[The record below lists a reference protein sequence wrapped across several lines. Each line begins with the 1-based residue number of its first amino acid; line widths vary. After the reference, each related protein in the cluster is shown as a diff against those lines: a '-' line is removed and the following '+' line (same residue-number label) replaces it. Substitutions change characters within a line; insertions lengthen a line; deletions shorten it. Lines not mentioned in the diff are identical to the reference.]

1 MSEAVKLL
9 TIEQLLSQEDHY
21 LIPVY
26 QRNYAWGGVEIGQLV
41 QDLYK
46 AFEQDKDKDKAY
58 YLGTLVVHHR
68 ADGRYEVIDGQ
79 QRLTTLHILN
89 KCLSKFDGRLTL
101 SEIQWGAEP
110 TNLDFESRPS
120 PKHKLIIRRWR

>member
-9 TIEQLLSQEDHY
+9 TIEQLLSQDHY

-26 QRNYAWGGVEIGQLV
+26 QRNYAWGVVEIEQLV

-46 AFEQDKDKDKAY
+46 AFEQDKDKAY

-79 QRLTTLHILN
+79 QRLTTLVLI
-89 KCLSKFDGRLTL
+89 DTL
-101 SEIQWGAEP
+101 P
-110 TNLDFESRPS
+110 TERICHYS
-120 PKHKLIIRRWR
+120 